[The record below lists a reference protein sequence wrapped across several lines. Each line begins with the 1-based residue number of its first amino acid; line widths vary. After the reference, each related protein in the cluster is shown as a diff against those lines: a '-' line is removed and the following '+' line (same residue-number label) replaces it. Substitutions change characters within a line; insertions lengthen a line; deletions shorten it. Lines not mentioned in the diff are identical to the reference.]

1 MSPLAQPVPS
11 LFPILASLSLI
22 LTSLSPLALASLSP
36 LAGLGCAHSSKHHE
50 LGSKLP
56 TVFSAEWI
64 HRNGDRADPIGGFP
78 VRPSRGIRR
87 LGSRGVPLPGGSR
100 MGGSGVFHAGQ

>member
-36 LAGLGCAHSSKHHE
+36 LAGLGYPHWLAC
-50 LGSKLP
+50 P
-56 TVFSAEWI
+56 
-64 HRNGDRADPIGGFP
+64 
-78 VRPSRGIRR
+78 
-87 LGSRGVPLPGGSR
+87 
-100 MGGSGVFHAGQ
+100 